1 MPSTPAGLTY
11 STTAIET
18 TKDGQIIENLDL
30 WVSSGNAI
38 TVTNDNVII
47 RNCIIH
53 HVSGNGV
60 LVDGASNVTVED
72 SLIVNAS
79 PPSGIAGESE
89 ATDINNIWVTESPGF
104 KADHVTLR
112 DGATGIYLGN
122 SPDAVLSH
130 IEGYNFHGP
139 FPAGQFVQFYK
150 SGNGTLSDFY
160 ASNPADS
167 SRPEDIVS
175 VIDSPN
181 VTIARGVIDGDNSVS
196 GVGVMFEGNSGGG
209 KVDHVDAIHMGN
221 GAFSSYSDNVSFNY
235 TRSFD
240 NIDADQGRGD
250 SLSNALIWNVSGQ
263 GVSITNS
270 TYTHAGN
277 PDNIVWEDTQAKV
290 LDVKEA
296 PTATPMAHI
305 TNLFDWTTTGI
316 DPTPTYVPT
325 TVTPPPS
332 VDGVGPDID
341 GTSGADLLRGT
352 AESEDINA
360 LAGRD
365 KLFGFGG
372 KDELWGGAGR
382 DVLHGGAGNDWLYGG
397 KGSDKFVFTSGFGT
411 DSIEDFQA
419 TGRAHDVVK
428 FSKDFFSSYASV
440 MATAHNVGA
449 DVWIDIGSDHLIL
462 NETDK
467 TSLKASDFSFF

>member
-1 MPSTPAGLTY
+1 MPHRPL
-11 STTAIET
+11 
-18 TKDGQIIENLDL
+18 
-30 WVSSGNAI
+30 
-38 TVTNDNVII
+38 
-47 RNCIIH
+47 
-53 HVSGNGV
+53 
-60 LVDGASNVTVED
+60 
-72 SLIVNAS
+72 
-79 PPSGIAGESE
+79 GIAGESE

-130 IEGYNFHGP
+130 LEGYNFHGP

-277 PDNIVWEDTQAKV
+277 PDNIVWEDTDAKV

-296 PTATPMAHI
+296 PTASPMSHI
-305 TNLFDWTTTGI
+305 TNVFDWTTTGTGI
-316 DPTPTYVPT
+316 ADTDPTPTSDPIPLTPDPT
-325 TVTPPPS
+325 PTPTQR
-332 VDGVGPDID
+332 VDESVGP
-341 GTSGADLLRGT
+341 TSTAPPTPTLLNGT

-360 LAGRD
+360 S
-365 KLFGFGG
+365 GG
-372 KDELWGGAGR
+372 PRQA
-382 DVLHGGAGNDWLYGG
+382 VWLRG
-397 KGSDKFVFTSGFGT
+397 
-411 DSIEDFQA
+411 
-419 TGRAHDVVK
+419 
-428 FSKDFFSSYASV
+428 
-440 MATAHNVGA
+440 
-449 DVWIDIGSDHLIL
+449 
-462 NETDK
+462 
-467 TSLKASDFSFF
+467 